1 MNGSGTKKGMM
12 EAMTMM
18 SSSSANIFPKR
29 RIESETGREKWLINS
44 MGRRS
49 GAKRGMGPVKCLR
62 YLNKPWVLI
71 PCQW

>member
-1 MNGSGTKKGMM
+1 MM
-12 EAMTMM
+12 EAITTI

-29 RIESETGREKWLINS
+29 RMESETGREKWLIIS

-49 GAKRGMGPVKCLR
+49 GAIMGIGPMNCLR
-62 YLNKPWVLI
+62 YLNRPWDLI

>member
-1 MNGSGTKKGMM
+1 MM
-12 EAMTMM
+12 EAITRM

-29 RIESETGREKWLINS
+29 RMDSETGREKWLMIS

-49 GAKRGMGPVKCLR
+49 GAIRGMGPVKSLR
-62 YLNKPWVLI
+62 YLNKPWDLI

>member
-1 MNGSGTKKGMM
+1 MM
-12 EAMTMM
+12 EAMTTM

-29 RIESETGREKWLINS
+29 RRESETGLEKWLIIS

-49 GAKRGMGPVKCLR
+49 GAKRGVGPAKCLR
-62 YLNKPWVLI
+62 YLNRPWDLI